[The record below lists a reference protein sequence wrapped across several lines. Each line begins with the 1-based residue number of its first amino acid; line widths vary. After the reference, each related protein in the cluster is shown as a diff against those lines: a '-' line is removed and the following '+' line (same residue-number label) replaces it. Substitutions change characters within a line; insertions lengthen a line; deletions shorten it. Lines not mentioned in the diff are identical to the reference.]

1 MQPNSEMTLSS
12 ETGSAETE
20 SSLIYFEM
28 DARRTTEEGGSY
40 LVVMTD

>member
-1 MQPNSEMTLSS
+1 MRRKVT
-12 ETGSAETE
+12 ETE

-40 LVVMTD
+40 LVVMTDR

>member
-1 MQPNSEMTLSS
+1 MLRTTKQPLKI
-12 ETGSAETE
+12 AE

-28 DARRTTEEGGSY
+28 DVRRTTEEGGSY